1 MINNAYILTID
12 QGTTSSRCIIFAAD
26 GTLVSTAQYEFE
38 QHYPHNGWV
47 EHNPQEILDTVI
59 QACRKSLLKS
69 GLKAHQISAIG
80 ITNQRE
86 TTLVWN
92 KHTGKTIYPAIV
104 WQDRRTADLCNT
116 LKKAGHEERWLLL
129 AQGCC

>member
-1 MINNAYILTID
+1 MIRDAYILTID

-26 GTLVSTAQYEFE
+26 GTIVSSAQYEFE

-47 EHNPQEILDTVI
+47 EHNPQELLDTVI
-59 QACRKSLLKS
+59 QACRQSLADS
-69 GLKAHQISAIG
+69 GLKPQQIAAIG

-92 KHTGKTIYPAIV
+92 KHTGESVYPAIV
-104 WQDRRTADLCNT
+104 WQARRYL
-116 LKKAGHEERWLLL
+116 R
-129 AQGCC
+129 